1 MAFNI
6 ESIRQ
11 NISSLGYAKRNKFE
25 VFIQAPKILENSLLN
40 VFSRE
45 INVFNLNRI
54 LRYRIEQVD
63 VPGVSLL
70 SSDVKLYGVG
80 PTHKMPYNAQ
90 YLDTTFSI
98 LLDKNTDIW
107 DFWYNWINSIVN
119 FNGAES
125 SGNSLFFSG
134 TLPSYS
140 VKYKDDY
147 STNMMI
153 VMYDD
158 QGNEIKKINL
168 YNAFPSSIKQIPL
181 SWDDNTNLLRIS
193 VSITYSSYTVVG
205 SGFSDFLNFS
215 F

>member
-80 PTHKMPYNAQ
+80 PTQKMPYNAQ
-90 YLDTTFSI
+90 YFDTTFSI

-119 FNGAES
+119 F
-125 SGNSLFFSG
+125 
-134 TLPSYS
+134 
-140 VKYKDDY
+140 K
-147 STNMMI
+147 
-153 VMYDD
+153 
-158 QGNEIKKINL
+158 
-168 YNAFPSSIKQIPL
+168 
-181 SWDDNTNLLRIS
+181 LRIKMS
-193 VSITYSSYTVVG
+193 
-205 SGFSDFLNFS
+205 FFFLNPRRIKRNIWTFIIS
-215 F
+215 VIGGPITFFLALIL